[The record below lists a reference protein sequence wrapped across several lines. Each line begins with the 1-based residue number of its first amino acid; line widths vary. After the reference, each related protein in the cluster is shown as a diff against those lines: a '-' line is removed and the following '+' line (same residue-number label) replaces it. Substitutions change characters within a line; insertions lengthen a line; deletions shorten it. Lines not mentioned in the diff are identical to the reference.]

1 MRKLKNWFDALID
14 SGLLTALL
22 LLALFTGLVLMMAG
36 CVAIEVED
44 YGDEVVKDSS
54 GNPVCD
60 SNGVVQTV
68 HKGQRWHYN
77 KNMVE
82 QSVEEIGF
90 ARKPGDDVTVNIKN
104 YKDVV
109 SAELNKVVDTS
120 FKGAAELAAKVGA
133 AIASSGGSVAGEA
146 AKSAIS
152 KAIARFQKKGGDASK
167 ATVTC
172 NGKDCTISDGTVEEV
187 CEDCALPGWVEPD
200 PVP

>member
-1 MRKLKNWFDALID
+1 MKK
-14 SGLLTALL
+14 
-22 LLALFTGLVLMMAG
+22 LMMLMLAACAAAMMTG

-44 YGDEVVKDSS
+44 YGDEVVKDAS
-54 GNPVCD
+54 GNPVCA

-68 HKGQRWHYN
+68 HKGQRWHLN
-77 KNMVE
+77 KNMVDQAYE
-82 QSVEEIGF
+82 SVEFE
-90 ARKPGDDVTVNIKN
+90 RQLQNVIKLRVAN
-104 YKDVV
+104 YKDAV
-109 SAELNKVVDTS
+109 SPELNKLVDTS

-146 AKSAIS
+146 AYSALEQKIKSYLA
-152 KAIARFQKKGGDASK
+152 KGGSAEK